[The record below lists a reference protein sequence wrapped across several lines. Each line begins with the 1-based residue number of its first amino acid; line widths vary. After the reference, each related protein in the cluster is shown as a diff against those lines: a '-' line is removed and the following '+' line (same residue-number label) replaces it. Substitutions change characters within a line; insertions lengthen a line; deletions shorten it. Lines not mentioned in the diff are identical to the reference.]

1 MELSSYQTQ
10 GFYDEMFDSGGHAR
24 EEARLLLETIQSLED
39 GELLRCQRVAETL
52 LLQMGITFN
61 VYGDSAG
68 TERIFPFDLIP
79 RIVRAEEWEWIE
91 RGLKQRIHALNEFI
105 DDIYHDQ
112 KILKDKI
119 IPEEIVKSATFY
131 RPQCHGVNPPGRV
144 WCHITGTDLVRHSD
158 GQVYVLEDNLR
169 VPSGVSY
176 VLENRDLM
184 KRTFP
189 RVFAGLNVRPVDIYP
204 SKLLEMLESIAPP
217 YASAK
222 PTVVLLTPGMYNSA
236 YFEHSFLAQR
246 MGIQLVEGRDL
257 VVQDGWVCMST
268 TKGLRRVDVIYRRLD
283 DDFMDPTVFRPDSVL
298 GVPGIMDVYRAG
310 RVTLANAPGNGVA
323 DDKVV
328 YSYVPDMIRYY
339 ENEDPI
345 LPNVPTY
352 LCWRDSDRQ
361 HVLQNLEKLV
371 VKSANE
377 AGGYGMLVGPHSTA
391 AQREEFAAKITE
403 NPRNYIAQPTLALSR
418 VPTLIEDHLEGR
430 HVDLRP
436 YILYGK
442 EIYVL
447 PGGLTRVALRQGS
460 LVVNS
465 SQGGGSKDTWVLSP
479 PDISASSAQVQTS
492 SLEQGATM
500 EQRMSMRGGTAH
512 DE

>member
-1 MELSSYQTQ
+1 MRVAQYQTD
-10 GFYDEMFDSGGHAR
+10 GFHDEMFDETGTAR
-24 EEARLLLETIQSLED
+24 PEARLLLETIQSLED
-39 GELLRCQRVAETL
+39 GELQRCQRAAEQL

-105 DDIYHDQ
+105 HDIYHGQ

-119 IPEEIVKSATFY
+119 VPEEVIRSATFY
-131 RPQCHGVNPPGRV
+131 RPQCMGLNPPGGV
-144 WCHITGTDLVRHSD
+144 WCHITGTDLVRHGD

-189 RVFAGLNVRPVDIYP
+189 QVFEGLHVRPVDEYP
-204 SKLLEMLESIAPP
+204 SKLLETLQAIAPHG
-217 YASAK
+217 ASDQ
-222 PTVVLLTPGMYNSA
+222 PSVVLLTPGMYNSA
-236 YFEHSFLAQR
+236 YFEHSFLAQQ

-257 VVQDGWVCMST
+257 TVEDKKVWMRT
-268 TKGLRRVDVIYRRLD
+268 TKGLRRVDVIYRRID
-283 DDFMDPTVFRPDSVL
+283 DDFLDPEAFRTDSLL
-298 GVPGIMDVYRAG
+298 GVPGLVDAYRAG
-310 RVTLANAPGNGVA
+310 NVSLANAPGNGVA

-339 ENEDPI
+339 EGEDAI
-345 LPNVPTY
+345 LPNVPTF
-352 LCWRDSDRQ
+352 LCWRDTDRQ
-361 HVLQNLEKLV
+361 HVLGNLDKLV
-371 VKSANE
+371 VKAANE
-377 AGGYGMLVGPHSTA
+377 AGGYGMLIGPHSTQE
-391 AQREEFAAKITE
+391 QRQEFVAKIQD

-418 VPTLIEDHLEGR
+418 VPTLVEDQLEGR

-442 EIYVL
+442 DIYVM
-447 PGGLTRVALRQGS
+447 PGGLTRVALRKGS

-465 SQGGGSKDTWVLSP
+465 SQGGGSKDTWVLAGGG
-479 PDISASSAQVQTS
+479 IS
-492 SLEQGATM
+492 
-500 EQRMSMRGGTAH
+500 
-512 DE
+512 